1 MVRLKSVLDVMW
13 IVGGRMG
20 CVEIGW
26 LDGVV
31 WSVVV
36 GEKCGEWLNES
47 EHGVWMGGLGCGYLV
62 TG

>member
-1 MVRLKSVLDVMW
+1 MSGWVEELIGSHDSVWQD
-13 IVGGRMG
+13 G

-26 LDGVV
+26 VDGVV

-47 EHGVWMGGLGCGYLV
+47 EHGAWMGGLGC
-62 TG
+62 